1 MIRIPQNGDRIRL
14 ISMDDDPD
22 PIQPGQLGT
31 ITYVNVVG
39 SGPEKW
45 VQIDVDWDNGRKL
58 MLSCPPD
65 RFEIISS

>member
-14 ISMDDDPD
+14 VSMDEDPH

-31 ITYVNVVG
+31 ITYVSVIG
-39 SGPEKW
+39 SGPKQW
-45 VQIDVDWDNGRKL
+45 MQIDVDWDNGRKL